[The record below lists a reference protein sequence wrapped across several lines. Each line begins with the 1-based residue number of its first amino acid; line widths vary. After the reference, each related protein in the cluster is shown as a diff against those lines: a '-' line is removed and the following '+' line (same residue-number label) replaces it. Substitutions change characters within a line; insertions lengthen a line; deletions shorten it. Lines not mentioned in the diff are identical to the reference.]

1 MLIPLSDELLI
12 NLLFIMLLSF
22 AWNITVEHVRYN
34 PVLKRWV
41 HILIGGFAI
50 VVCIAF
56 GARLDGN
63 FIFDLRQVPFILVGL
78 AEGPIATIFLLA
90 VTITTRFQFE
100 GYGSYATVF
109 VYSILAIS
117 IIIIRPFYLSG
128 SFRRRLLVSSILSV
142 FTSLTMLSS
151 LYYLESKLW
160 NSADIW
166 LTYLLI
172 PSFGTLLLTLINE
185 RIQKYFY
192 LNREIY
198 KAAKI
203 HMVSNLAAS
212 FGHEVRNPLC
222 VSKGFLQL
230 LLEDSLPA
238 EKKEY
243 VKTALEELVRA
254 EKIIQNYLSYA
265 KPGFEKR
272 ERINIH
278 QEMDKALE
286 IVHPLANM
294 NNIFIQRKY
303 ESEECWIEG
312 DRNELHQCMLN
323 ILKNAIE
330 AMPDGGCLSVD
341 VLKDERDD
349 QMELRIE
356 DTGIGMSKH
365 QIAKLGQPY
374 FTSKENGTGLGMMVV
389 LNIIKSMG
397 GTIEVRS
404 EILKGTTFSIFF
416 PVINSSPETLDV
428 NAS

>member
-1 MLIPLSDELLI
+1 MILIPLSNELLI

-22 AWNITVEHVRYN
+22 AWNITVEHVRYS

-50 VVCIAF
+50 IVCITF
-56 GARLDGN
+56 GAQLDGN
-63 FIFDLRQVPFILVGL
+63 IIFDLRQVPFILIGL

-90 VTITTRFQFE
+90 VTIFTRFQFE

-109 VYSILAIS
+109 VYSTLAFA
-117 IIIIRPFYLSG
+117 IIIIRPYYLSG
-128 SFRRRLLVSSILSV
+128 SFKRRLLVSSSLSV

-151 LYYLESKLW
+151 LYYLESELW
-160 NSADIW
+160 NSAEIW

-172 PSFGTLLLTLINE
+172 PSFGTVLLMLINE

-230 LLEDSLPA
+230 LLEDGLPA
-238 EKKEY
+238 EKHEY

-265 KPGFEKR
+265 KPGFDSR

-278 QEMDKALE
+278 HEMDQALE

-303 ESEECWIEG
+303 QSEECWIEG
-312 DRNELHQCMLN
+312 DKNELHQCMLN

-341 VLKDERDD
+341 VLKHENDSKIEI
-349 QMELRIE
+349 RIE
-356 DTGIGMSKH
+356 DTGIGMSKQ

-397 GTIEVRS
+397 GTMEVNS
-404 EILKGTTFSIFF
+404 EVLKGTTFSIVF
-416 PVINSSPETLDV
+416 PAINSATAKL